1 MHSKQRH
8 KITLKML
15 ADHLGVPVSTIYKW
29 DETKKR
35 TMLAGM
41 EKMIKDGEIPDP
53 RKDGKGA

>member
-1 MHSKQRH
+1 MHSKKRH

-35 TMLAGM
+35 TMISGM

-53 RKDGKGA
+53 RQ